1 VLDVLRAWIFPPAC
15 AACDRPGPAFCARC
29 APAPN
34 DALSFSLDRMAG
46 FALGSY
52 DGALRTAVVAMKR
65 GERDPLE
72 AFAAL
77 LDRAPL
83 AGTLVPLPTTR
94 RRAAER
100 GFDQSVAL
108 ARLVAARRGVAWAN
122 VLEKRGGPQAG
133 LGRRAR
139 LEAAGRFRLRPGA
152 PLPAV
157 VTLLDDVCT
166 TGATARDA
174 AAVLR
179 AAGVA
184 VAGFVVLARTGGT
197 PGGPLRS

>member
-1 VLDVLRAWIFPPAC
+1 LRTWIFPAAC
-15 AACDRPGPAFCARC
+15 AACDRPGAALCAAC
-29 APAPN
+29 APAHGA
-34 DALSFSLDRMAG
+34 ALHFALDGLRG

-52 DGALRTAVVAMKR
+52 EGALRAAIVAMKR
-65 GERDPLE
+65 GQRDPLA

-83 AGTLVPLPTTR
+83 AGTLVPVPTTR
-94 RRAAER
+94 RRVAER

-108 ARLVAARRGVAWAN
+108 ARLVAVRRGVTSAELLA
-122 VLEKRGGPQAG
+122 KRGGPQE
-133 LGRRAR
+133 GRGR
-139 LEAAGRFRLRPGA
+139 LERLAAAGRFRLRPTT

-166 TGATARDA
+166 TGATLRDA

-179 AAGVA
+179 AAGVR
-184 VAGFVVLARTGGT
+184 VEGFVVLARASGT
-197 PGGPLRS
+197 RDDSRRS